1 MTVTALPSCPRDTTP
16 PTGGTLPSLR
26 RKCSSLVHDHYY
38 GTVYFS
44 QSVVVK
50 LTRTFDVT
58 GSEILIGSHVNI
70 LNVLD
75 GIKYFFTRL
84 FHNYTNFFLRS

>member
-1 MTVTALPSCPRDTTP
+1 M
-16 PTGGTLPSLR
+16 
-26 RKCSSLVHDHYY
+26 VHDHYY

-44 QSVVVK
+44 QSVVVT

-58 GSEILIGSHVNI
+58 GSEILIGLHVNI

-75 GIKYFFTRL
+75 GIKDFFT
-84 FHNYTNFFLRS
+84 